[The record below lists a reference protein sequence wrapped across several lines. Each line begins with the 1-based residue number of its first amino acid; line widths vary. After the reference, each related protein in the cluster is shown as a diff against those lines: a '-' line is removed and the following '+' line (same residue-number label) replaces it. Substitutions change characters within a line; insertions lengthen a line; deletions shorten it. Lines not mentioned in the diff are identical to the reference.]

1 MMLQLNHPIPVITSL
16 GDGMAIYVR
25 DGGTFS
31 NDIWAVALNDGRV
44 RHFRSDQIKIEK
56 NATFNID
63 PYASDADIQST

>member
-1 MMLQLNHPIPVITSL
+1 
-16 GDGMAIYVR
+16 MAIYVR